1 MQLARINIWHCFWF
15 LGQGVLFSTLP
26 WKTNPKQDV
35 QIFSHLNIYF
45 KEFLTSCVCL
55 HFLPCCYFITQA
67 RLYMKRLRDHSEAT
81 KQTNVLPIQL
91 HPACYSTARLGE
103 GFRSTEGVTSSYLHT
118 VFSFLGL
125 GKSSPHTHRFTGP
138 VIPSSTSMNHAKIC
152 KFSRSFKGRNLKSKS
167 AFHTQIKYCGSLAP
181 PI

>member
-118 VFSFLGL
+118 VFPFWDWGRAAHI
-125 GKSSPHTHRFTGP
+125 HT
-138 VIPSSTSMNHAKIC
+138 
-152 KFSRSFKGRNLKSKS
+152 
-167 AFHTQIKYCGSLAP
+167 GSLALWYQVP
-181 PI
+181 QVWIMQKFVSFQDRSKAGIWKVNQPSTHK